1 MAHDLFST
9 AYFGELK
16 KLIQAEVRQF
26 EQLGFFD
33 TTFGVRVLPDRD
45 SDEQLHL
52 LEFDTFSCNGIRQV
66 PNAALPDGVD
76 FVLEAPLS
84 VWREMLSSVG
94 ERGRIDAAHSIN
106 TLTHHDDPIRVASSD
121 PLGHDKLFRF
131 SESVQLVFDLA
142 GRIGS

>member
-1 MAHDLFST
+1 MAHDVFST

-16 KLIQAEVRQF
+16 KLIDTEAEKF
-26 EQLGFFD
+26 ERLGFFD
-33 TTFGVRVLPDRD
+33 TTFGIRVLPDKD

-52 LEFDTFSCNGIRQV
+52 LEFNTFSCDGIRQ
-66 PNAALPDGVD
+66 ATHGALPKGVD
-76 FVLEAPLS
+76 FVLEAPLGI
-84 VWREMLSSVG
+84 WKEMLSSVDK
-94 ERGRIDAAHSIN
+94 RGRIDASHSIN